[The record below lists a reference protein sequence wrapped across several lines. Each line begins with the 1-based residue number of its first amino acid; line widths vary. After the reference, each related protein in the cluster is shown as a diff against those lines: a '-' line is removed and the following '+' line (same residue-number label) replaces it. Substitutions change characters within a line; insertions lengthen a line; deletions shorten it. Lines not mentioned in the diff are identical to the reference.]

1 MMKRKTIATLA
12 AVMFAAAAHAQ
23 DQPRI
28 IRLSPNGGGP
38 WEQGNGTTKTFYYYK
53 AKSDPRV
60 AAGVWASNE
69 PGGKLRKTAFTEFIH
84 ILEGSVVFED
94 KAGKETTFKAG
105 DSVVI
110 PRGTEF
116 AWKKSNDM
124 KEYWVIFDRQ
134 AEGVRPP
141 QGEPMFFK
149 LSADG
154 PAGKGLTANKNGR
167 TREHEYFSGSDGSSV
182 GVWETQPNTSAD
194 FHETKYAELML
205 FLSGNV
211 TLSTPDGQ
219 VERFKAGEVA
229 LVPKGIRYKWSS
241 DTVRKFWVIFDA
253 QATAPQTAGR

>member
-1 MMKRKTIATLA
+1 MRRQILA
-12 AVMFAAAAHAQ
+12 FLAVMAVATAANAQ
-23 DQPRI
+23 DQSKI
-28 IRLSPNGGGP
+28 IRLSPDGAGQ

-53 AKSDPRV
+53 SKSDPRV

-69 PGGKLRKTAFTEFIH
+69 PGGKVRKATFTEFIH

-94 KAGKETTFKAG
+94 KNGKETIFKAG

-116 AWKKSNDM
+116 AWKKSNNM

-134 AEGVRPP
+134 VEGVAPV
-141 QGEPMFFK
+141 QGEPMFYK
-149 LSADG
+149 LSPDG
-154 PAGKGLTANKNGR
+154 PAGKGLTADKNGR
-167 TREHEYFSGSDGSSV
+167 TKEHEYFSGPDGSSV
-182 GVWETQPNTSAD
+182 GVWETKPHTSPE
-194 FHETKYAELML
+194 FYETKYAELML

-211 TLSTPDGQ
+211 TLSTPEGQ

-241 DTVRKFWVIFDA
+241 DTVRKYWVIFDA
-253 QATAPQTAGR
+253 DASARTADQ

>member
-1 MMKRKTIATLA
+1 MTRQMLAVLA
-12 AVMFAAAAHAQ
+12 AVMVAAAATAQ
-23 DQPRI
+23 DQPKI
-28 IRLSPNGGGP
+28 IRLSPNGAGP
-38 WEQGNGTTKTFYYYK
+38 WEQGKGTTKTFYYYK
-53 AKSDPRV
+53 SKSDPRM

-69 PGGKLRKTAFTEFIH
+69 PGGKLRKATNTEFIH

-94 KAGKETTFKAG
+94 KTGAETTFKAG

-134 AEGVRPP
+134 AEGAAPP
-141 QGEPMFFK
+141 SGTPTFFK
-149 LSADG
+149 LSAEG
-154 PAGKGLTANKNGR
+154 PAGKGLTPDKNGR
-167 TREHEYFSGSDGSSV
+167 TKEHEYFTGADGSSV
-182 GVWETQPNTSAD
+182 GVWETKPNTAAD

-205 FLSGNV
+205 FLSGTV

-219 VERFKAGEVA
+219 VERFKAGEAA
-229 LVPKGIRYKWSS
+229 LVPRGIRYKWSS

-253 QATAPQTAGR
+253 QAAAPPTAGR